1 MNYRSYLAQDVR
13 HLEVKFK
20 DGTKTNLKRSSNNK
34 IVVMKVIP
42 RAKNPFVV
50 SVYEN
55 YSNGIT
61 AAELAEKCGYE
72 CFRTFQ
78 RHFKKHFGDT
88 TYSWIFK
95 TKMEDVSSLVLN
107 TDLQMSEIAKKFKFK
122 SPAHLTNAYKRQF
135 GVCPQKHR
143 EQEGLS

>member
-1 MNYRSYLAQDVR
+1 
-13 HLEVKFK
+13 
-20 DGTKTNLKRSSNNK
+20 
-34 IVVMKVIP
+34 MKVIP

-88 TYSWIFK
+88 T
-95 TKMEDVSSLVLN
+95 
-107 TDLQMSEIAKKFKFK
+107 
-122 SPAHLTNAYKRQF
+122 
-135 GVCPQKHR
+135 
-143 EQEGLS
+143 

>member
-20 DGTKTNLKRSSNNK
+20 DGTKTNLKTSSNNK
-34 IVVMKVIP
+34 IVVMKVLP

-88 TYSWIFK
+88 T
-95 TKMEDVSSLVLN
+95 
-107 TDLQMSEIAKKFKFK
+107 
-122 SPAHLTNAYKRQF
+122 
-135 GVCPQKHR
+135 
-143 EQEGLS
+143 